1 MPVHDAYARLTPYEL
16 LQPDAEFPSRHFAAI
31 RDEAVET
38 GADLTNPAAFVMTAA
53 VRSALAE
60 LQPDDPESPSA
71 GREAGAAYDHGHALF
86 FAFHMWRA
94 GRELLLLSR
103 PTVAR
108 LTSTESE
115 APTPAPNPAAGWE
128 RSLEGRAGYVQ
139 FPQHLVWTSA
149 GDDSPPE
156 SIDGFFWT
164 AGSGSVLH
172 LAAVS
177 GMHPARPGY
186 SFLAIAPQPLA
197 TLSEWA
203 AGPAREGDRDFSTSL
218 PGGEIDGLVEIRTPA
233 ELLKLASRALGTIV
247 ACDSTSHDQP
257 LPKIDPPPRHEDPST
272 APGSGPVPSSLPYT
286 VV

>member
-16 LQPDAEFPSRHFAAI
+16 LQPDGEFPSRHFAAI

-38 GADLTNPAAFVMTAA
+38 GADLTNPAAFVMTGA

-94 GRELLLLSR
+94 GRKLVLLAR
-103 PTVAR
+103 QTVTR
-108 LTSTESE
+108 LTSTDSE
-115 APTPAPNPAAGWE
+115 APAPAAGWE
-128 RSLEGRAGYVQ
+128 RSLEEGRAGYVQ
-139 FPQHLVWTSA
+139 LPQHLVWASA

-156 SIDGFFWT
+156 SIDGFFWA

-197 TLSEWA
+197 TLSEWS
-203 AGPAREGDRDFSTSL
+203 AGPAREGGCDFSTSL

-247 ACDSTSHDQP
+247 ACNPAAHDQP
-257 LPKIDPPPRHEDPST
+257 HPKIDPAAP
-272 APGSGPVPSSLPYT
+272 PGSGPVPSSLPYT